1 MTVTAEK
8 DNSSLKLIVEGDL
21 NTLSSTNLEKAYVAN
36 KDGVNDVVLDM
47 AGVTYISS
55 AGLRVML
62 YIDQEMLDIGGSF
75 TVCNVNSDVMEV
87 FRLSGFVQFLKIK

>member
-1 MTVTAEK
+1 MI
-8 DNSSLKLIVEGDL
+8 NSSLKLIVEGDL
-21 NTLSSTNLEKAYVAN
+21 NTLSSTDLEKAYVAN

-62 YIDQEMLDIGGSF
+62 YINQEMLDIGGSF

>member
-21 NTLSSTNLEKAYVAN
+21 NTLSSTDLEKAYVAN

-47 AGVTYISS
+47 VGVTYISS

>member
-21 NTLSSTNLEKAYVAN
+21 NTLSSTDLEKAYVAN
-36 KDGVNDVVLDM
+36 KDGVNDVVIDM

>member
-21 NTLSSTNLEKAYVAN
+21 NTLSSTDLEKAYVAN

>member
-8 DNSSLKLIVEGDL
+8 DNSSLKLIVDGDL
-21 NTLSSTNLEKAYVAN
+21 NTLSSTDLEKAYVAN
-36 KDGVNDVVLDM
+36 KDGVNDVVIDM

>member
-8 DNSSLKLIVEGDL
+8 DNNSLKLIVEGDL
-21 NTLSSTNLEKAYVAN
+21 NTLSSTDLEKAYVAN
-36 KDGVNDVVLDM
+36 KDGVNDVVIDM

-55 AGLRVML
+55 AGMRVML

>member
-8 DNSSLKLIVEGDL
+8 DNNSLKLIVEGDL
-21 NTLSSTNLEKAYVAN
+21 NTLSSTDLEKAYVAN
-36 KDGVNDVVLDM
+36 KDGVNDVVIDM

>member
-21 NTLSSTNLEKAYVAN
+21 NTLSSTDLEKAYVAN
-36 KDGVNDVVLDM
+36 KDGVNDVVIDM

-87 FRLSGFVQFLKIK
+87 FKLSGFVQFLKIK

>member
-1 MTVTAEK
+1 MI
-8 DNSSLKLIVEGDL
+8 NSSLKLIVEGDL
-21 NTLSSTNLEKAYVAN
+21 NTLSSTDLEKAYVAN

>member
-8 DNSSLKLIVEGDL
+8 DNISLKLIVEGDL

-36 KDGVNDVVLDM
+36 KDGVNDVVIDM

-55 AGLRVML
+55 AGMRVML

>member
-1 MTVTAEK
+1 MI
-8 DNSSLKLIVEGDL
+8 NSSPKLIVEGDL
-21 NTLSSTNLEKAYVAN
+21 NTLSSTDLEKAYVAN
-36 KDGVNDVVLDM
+36 KDGVNDVVIDM